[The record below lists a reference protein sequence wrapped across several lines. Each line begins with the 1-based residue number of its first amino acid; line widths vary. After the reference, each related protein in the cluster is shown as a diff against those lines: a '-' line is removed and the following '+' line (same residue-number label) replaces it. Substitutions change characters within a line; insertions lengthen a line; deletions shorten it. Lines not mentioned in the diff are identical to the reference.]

1 MACSAISV
9 SWSAMARLSLA
20 VCARFALT
28 CSETMI
34 DSCGR
39 LRIVS
44 SSGHGVLSKPTTLPA
59 NSQTTMPVVMPMNTH
74 IEPQNLFTTS
84 AILSRMLVPRTWSD
98 TTSFGLCCSGALRIS
113 SARRCTAAS
122 AWSISRTAAPSV
134 FGLRRAGEPLAAAG
148 GTAGAGEATGW
159 TWDPPLGAGQTP
171 GRGPARA
178 VFCGY
183 GGLNLAPRP

>member
-84 AILSRMLVPRTWSD
+84 AILSRMLVRATGRHHQLRLVLLGRAADLLSPAVHRGQRLVD
-98 TTSFGLCCSGALRIS
+98 LPDRGAI
-113 SARRCTAAS
+113 
-122 AWSISRTAAPSV
+122 
-134 FGLRRAGEPLAAAG
+134 GLRLA
-148 GTAGAGEATGW
+148 
-159 TWDPPLGAGQTP
+159 Q
-171 GRGPARA
+171 GR
-178 VFCGY
+178 
-183 GGLNLAPRP
+183 